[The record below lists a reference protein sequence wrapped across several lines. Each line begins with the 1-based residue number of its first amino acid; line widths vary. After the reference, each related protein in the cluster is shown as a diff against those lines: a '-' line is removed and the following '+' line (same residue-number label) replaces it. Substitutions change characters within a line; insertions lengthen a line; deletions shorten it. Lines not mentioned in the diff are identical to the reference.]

1 MKLPPQ
7 IVDMLAPGP
16 NEARVLVLE
25 HEHPIALQLQGWIDK
40 HERARCRRF
49 QDERDRLGAAV
60 TWGLLRFGIGVL
72 TGCDPLEARIRRDS
86 YGRPQIEGVSR
97 DRMDLNVS
105 RRRGCSVLVLARGVR
120 CGVDI
125 ERIEPDLLSDE
136 LLQTLLSRSEID
148 RAVGEPS
155 LFFERWSAMEAVL
168 KGDGRGLSDGTAAAT
183 LISEDQDLVGQ
194 WRCGERIWRTRP
206 ILTPS
211 GFVGQVAVTAGCV
224 QCVQIPVGQI
234 ERLAPTRSVCAVHER
249 VQP

>member
-148 RAVGEPS
+148 RAGGGAPGRRAR
-155 LFFERWSAMEAVL
+155 FERWDSGGDADQRGSGPCGAMAVWGANL
-168 KGDGRGLSDGTAAAT
+168 ENTPDPYPLGVRRTGGGYCRLCSMRSDPGRADR
-183 LISEDQDLVGQ
+183 E
-194 WRCGERIWRTRP
+194 TR
-206 ILTPS
+206 
-211 GFVGQVAVTAGCV
+211 ANA
-224 QCVQIPVGQI
+224 QCLRG
-234 ERLAPTRSVCAVHER
+234 S
-249 VQP
+249 